1 MPKPSLDPFDRPSH
15 RVAAWPLVRVR
26 VRLFA
31 SLRETMGQGE
41 VWLDLPVGS
50 TPEAA
55 WGRLC
60 EACPALQERR
70 RSLSAAVNRRYVPF
84 EAALEDGD
92 ELVFIP
98 PVAGG

>member
-1 MPKPSLDPFDRPSH
+1 M
-15 RVAAWPLVRVR
+15 RVR

-41 VWLDLPVGS
+41 VWLDLPAGA
-50 TPEAA
+50 TAEEA
-55 WGRLC
+55 WRRLC
-60 EACPALQERR
+60 ESHPALGDRR

-84 EAALEDGD
+84 EIALVDGD

>member
-1 MPKPSLDPFDRPSH
+1 M
-15 RVAAWPLVRVR
+15 RVR

-31 SLRETMGQGE
+31 SLRETLGQGE
-41 VWLDLPVGS
+41 VWLDLPAGA
-50 TPEAA
+50 TAEAA

-60 EACPALQERR
+60 ETCPALRDRR

>member
-1 MPKPSLDPFDRPSH
+1 M
-15 RVAAWPLVRVR
+15 RVR

-31 SLRETMGQGE
+31 SLRESVGQGE
-41 VWLDLPVGS
+41 VSLELPPGA
-50 TPEAA
+50 TADDA
-55 WGRLC
+55 WRRLC
-60 EACPALQERR
+60 AAYPALLPRR
-70 RSLSAAVNRRYVPF
+70 RSLAAAVNRRYTPF

>member
-1 MPKPSLDPFDRPSH
+1 M
-15 RVAAWPLVRVR
+15 RVR

-31 SLRETMGQGE
+31 SLRESMGQGE
-41 VWLDLPVGS
+41 VWLDLPAGA
-50 TPEAA
+50 TPEDA

-60 EACPALQERR
+60 EAHPPLRERR
-70 RSLSAAVNRRYVPF
+70 RSLSAAVNRRYAPF
-84 EAALEDGD
+84 EAVLEDGD